1 MQLLVLLHKAY
12 LSGCP
17 PSSAKHLK
25 IEYKYPRLFFGQ
37 TIVAK
42 MRLILC
48 LLLFVLLT
56 FVGLSPV
63 DAAVTLTVDGL
74 AATIRNDYV
83 ELNFKADAT
92 ISTVNVQG
100 TNLAA
105 SGVKSFYLDWND
117 NGEGV
122 FNPSSIH
129 IVEQTSSRV
138 HFYWL
143 QENIE
148 NVFTIELHYVM
159 EEDISGIYSYA
170 KYTNDK
176 SYAVTLGETRMVYR
190 FQASILT
197 QGTNQVRS
205 GTTPTTVDLNQC
217 TTVQDSTWQF
227 PNGTYYSKYDYAA
240 YIRQINYQGVYG
252 NGFGAF
258 VVSPSREYH
267 GGGPLKQDLT
277 VHQECLVANYFLS
290 GHFGTPGLSASPGWT
305 HIYGPFLLYF
315 PTGDD
320 GSIISAVQNQVAS
333 EQSKW
338 PYSFV
343 NDAEYPTSRGK
354 VSGNVSG
361 QKSATVVLWDS
372 TGEEFALQELGYL
385 YSTQTDSTGYYAFDK
400 VRPGN
405 YRIAAYPTAGLG
417 SDSLDESTVTV
428 EAGATQHVGFTL
440 AEPDNILWSLGEANR
455 LSSEFKY
462 SDQPRNYQWEW
473 VPPAENTFTI
483 GSSDPREDW

>member
-48 LLLFVLLT
+48 LLQFVLLT

-117 NGEGV
+117 
-122 FNPSSIH
+122 S
-129 IVEQTSSRV
+129 
-138 HFYWL
+138 
-143 QENIE
+143 
-148 NVFTIELHYVM
+148 
-159 EEDISGIYSYA
+159 
-170 KYTNDK
+170 
-176 SYAVTLGETRMVYR
+176 
-190 FQASILT
+190 
-197 QGTNQVRS
+197 
-205 GTTPTTVDLNQC
+205 
-217 TTVQDSTWQF
+217 
-227 PNGTYYSKYDYAA
+227 
-240 YIRQINYQGVYG
+240 
-252 NGFGAF
+252 
-258 VVSPSREYH
+258 
-267 GGGPLKQDLT
+267 GGPLKQDLT

-483 GSSDPREDW
+483 GSSDPREDWYYAQSQTGSWYIKYQDTADGSARTLRVAIAASSKSHLQVIVNGHRVGDTYFDNDQSIYRSAMQSGRYTSNVYTVSSAQVVSGENTIEFHISIGQVMYDTISMQRS